1 MTNLPPRMM
10 RSSTSTYDAAPSSG
24 STALLT
30 RPSSAGNL
38 MSLPTTKA
46 STSPAKQLNPSKPG
60 ISPIKYPGQ
69 QERVQVKAKSS
80 TFSGST
86 LTRKCVLIF
95 GFCSVYRTCTC
106 MCMQRTSRVEWLCA
120 CTLVVC
126 LCAQRWHV
134 VQYGQAC
141 IHIHCRSILLF
152 LSLSLSLPPS
162 CLVLCDVAYTCNI
175 IGVYPWKKD
184 YEKMESVSINQL
196 NKEYIN
202 NHKVHNL

>member
-30 RPSSAGNL
+30 RPLSAGNL

-86 LTRKCVLIF
+86 LTRKCVLMF
-95 GFCSVYRTCTC
+95 GFCSVYFTC

-152 LSLSLSLPPS
+152 LSLSLSLSLSPS
-162 CLVLCDVAYTCNI
+162 LPLVSCCVMLLI
-175 IGVYPWKKD
+175 I
-184 YEKMESVSINQL
+184 L
-196 NKEYIN
+196 
-202 NHKVHNL
+202 